1 MTIQKELLRQII
13 KGNNLKSA
21 GDVYTLL
28 KDSFKNLLQELLEE
42 ELDVS
47 LEYGN
52 NCKNRMNTDN
62 RRNAHSPKTM
72 KSQFGEFQLDILRD
86 KN

>member
-13 KGNNLKSA
+13 KENNLKSA
-21 GDVYTLL
+21 GDVYILL
-28 KDSFKNLLQELLEE
+28 KDSFKNLLQELLEV

-47 LEYGN
+47 LGYDK
-52 NCKNRMNTDN
+52 NCKNGMDTYNK
-62 RRNAHSPKTM
+62 RNAHSPKIM